1 MEIDNELGFLVFISF
16 IMAMIILVS
25 VLVFTEPHKD
35 SEFKTYGKIYD
46 SEVVFTLFLNEP
58 QSINQN
64 VRDQVNEIITRIVL
78 ETQSRSNLDLGNTKT
93 EIINKINNTN
103 FEKNIEI
110 KNIKIMFY

>member
-16 IMAMIILVS
+16 IIAMIILVS

-35 SEFKTYGKIYD
+35 SEFRTYGKIYD

-58 QSINQN
+58 QSINPDI
-64 VRDQVNEIITRIVL
+64 RDQVNEIITEIVL
-78 ETQSRSNLDLGNTKT
+78 EAQSRGNIELENIKT
-93 EIINKINNTN
+93 EIVRDINNTN
-103 FEKNIEI
+103 FEKDIKV